1 MVKTHQSAHA
11 FLEERAIP
19 IHVGVGSLMLYTI
32 TGYLILDK
40 NIFMGW
46 ALGKYVY
53 LEF

>member
-1 MVKTHQSAHA
+1 MHSLKR
-11 FLEERAIP
+11 EIP
-19 IHVGVGSLMLYTI
+19 VYAGVGSLMLYTVM
-32 TGYLILDK
+32 GYLILDK